1 LDDIKRYKNQMT
13 TELGKN
19 TFFLIAGPCVIE
31 SREHC
36 LKMACEIKNIAIKHN
51 IPLIFKASFDKANR
65 TSIHGF
71 RGVGIDEGLDILR
84 EVKETYNL
92 PILTDVHLPEQAL
105 KVAQVVDVLQIP
117 AFLCRQTDLVIAC
130 AQTGRDL
137 NIKKGQM
144 CNHIAMENAYQK
156 VIETWKDMNY
166 QFPKLETPNLSP
178 IKQFRNSVNNSVNN
192 QPMICLCERGNCY
205 GSDDLV
211 VDFRNLSLM
220 SKIDNGNCLVVM
232 DTTHS
237 LQQPNRGTQ
246 TQGLRELIPSIA
258 RASVAVGLDGIFMEV
273 HDNPDKALSDK
284 ATQWNLS
291 KLDVLLS
298 DLLNIHRVSKNRCLS
313 N

>member
-1 LDDIKRYKNQMT
+1 MT
-13 TELGKN
+13 NEIGKD

-36 LKMACEIKNIAIKHN
+36 LKMAYEIKKIATKHN
-51 IPLIFKASFDKANR
+51 IPFIFKASFDKANR

-71 RGVGIDEGLDILR
+71 RGVGIDEGLNILR
-84 EVKETYNL
+84 EVKEKYNI

-105 KVAQVVDVLQIP
+105 KVAHVVDVLQIP

-178 IKQFRNSVNNSVNN
+178 IKQFRNIINDKPV
-192 QPMICLCERGNCY
+192 ICLCERGNCY

-220 SKIDNGNCLVVM
+220 SKIDTGNCLVVM

-246 TQGLRELIPSIA
+246 TQGLRDLIPSIA
-258 RASVAVGLDGIFMEV
+258 RASVAVGIDGIFMEV
-273 HDNPDKALSDK
+273 HDNPEKALSDK
-284 ATQWNLS
+284 ATQWELS
-291 KLDVLLS
+291 KLDDFLS
-298 DLLNIHRVSKNRCLS
+298 DLLNIHRVSKRKSLNL
-313 N
+313 